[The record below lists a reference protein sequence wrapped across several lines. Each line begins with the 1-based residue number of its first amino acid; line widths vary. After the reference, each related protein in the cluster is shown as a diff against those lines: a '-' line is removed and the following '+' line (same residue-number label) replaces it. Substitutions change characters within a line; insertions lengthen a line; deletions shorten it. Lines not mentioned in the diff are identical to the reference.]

1 MDDIVKQAMAKW
13 PHVPACS
20 GWLGLDAR
28 GQWHLRDEAAQA
40 CGDFTSGRP
49 GARGTPVR
57 HDKLVDFIARNY
69 LAEADGRWF
78 FQNGPQRVYVELEC
92 TPWVWRLRWDGQA
105 LELHSHTGLAL
116 DAGAVQASLLD
127 GQGLLYLV
135 LPLGL
140 GVVHGQD
147 MVDAAAALEA
157 GVLPECEEVQ
167 HALLPERYG
176 FITSPAALEQ
186 GAKKPA

>member
-13 PHVPACS
+13 PNVPACS

-40 CGDFTSGRP
+40 CGAFASGMP

-57 HDKLVDFIARNY
+57 HDKLAQFIGRNY
-69 LAEADGRWF
+69 LSQPDGCWF

-92 TPWVWRLRWDGQA
+92 APWVWRLRWDGSA
-105 LELHSHTGLAL
+105 LHLHSHTGVQLQAQAAKAALA
-116 DAGAVQASLLD
+116 DERGH
-127 GQGLLYLV
+127 LYLA

-140 GVVHGQD
+140 GLVHTQD
-147 MVDAAAALEA
+147 MLDAVSAMEA
-157 GVLPECEEVQ
+157 GVLPECEQ
-167 HALLPERYG
+167 ARFDMLPQRFG
-176 FITSPAALEQ
+176 FVRSPQMQKA
-186 GAKKPA
+186 G